1 MLWQHIVLCNSTLLG
16 MCLAYGVCPVLLSAA
31 CCHSI
36 NSVLWQHIVLCKS
49 TLLGMCLA
57 MVCVVCY
64 VVRERTLTQ
73 HDKLPQHPVNI
84 MELFYECF

>member
-64 VVRERTLTQ
+64 VVRDWL
-73 HDKLPQHPVNI
+73 N
-84 MELFYECF
+84 LFVPLYILVYAATYR